1 VNVPANQ
8 VLQSNCVYKGSV
20 NGGMGFST
28 PLGSSKV
35 KLFAEARYHRMYTRP
50 HATTMIPVSFGL
62 RW

>member
-1 VNVPANQ
+1 
-8 VLQSNCVYKGSV
+8 
-20 NGGMGFST
+20 MGFSI

-35 KLFAEARYHRMYTRP
+35 KLFAEARYHHMYTRP